1 MRRIRRGV
9 LVLALVVAVLVGG
22 CSSTVSSPRTQ
33 DPTPSWAT
41 PSGSPYTTGRKTDV
55 DYGSNKAQKM
65 DLCYPP
71 SRPTNTSAFLLIHG
85 GGWSSGSKA
94 DFAGLCATIARLG
107 YVAASM
113 DYRMFDQ
120 GATYADMLADVD
132 LALATYRDTARTDG
146 WPITE
151 VALMGASAGAHLSLM
166 YAYTRTP
173 ILPIGFVVGMSS
185 PTDFLDPVFLENATA
200 DQFAQLSRLIGVKVT
215 RDTVDQR
222 TAALQAASPAFRV
235 NGSSPPTILAHGA
248 KDSVVPYS
256 NALLLTS
263 QLAGLAVPHEL
274 LTYPNS
280 DHSLADDPDINNRFL
295 SLVLDYASRYLE

>member
-1 MRRIRRGV
+1 MRKIRSG
-9 LVLALVVAVLVGG
+9 VLALVLAVALTA
-22 CSSTVSSPRTQ
+22 CSSTTSSPRTL

-41 PSGSPYTTGRKTDV
+41 PSGSPYTTGRKNDV
-55 DYGSNKAQKM
+55 AYGSNRAQKM

-71 SRPTNTSAFLLIHG
+71 SRPTNTSAFLLVHG

-120 GATYADMLADVD
+120 GATYADMLADID

-146 WPITE
+146 WPVTK
-151 VALMGASAGAHLSLM
+151 VALLGASAGAHLSLM

-173 ILPIGFVVGMSS
+173 TLPVGFVVGMSS
-185 PTDFLDPVFLENATA
+185 PTDFLDPVFLTKATKE
-200 DQFAQLSRLIGVKVT
+200 QYGQLSQLVGVPVT
-215 RDTVDQR
+215 KDTVDQR
-222 TAALQAASPAFRV
+222 RSALESASPAFRV
-235 NGSSPPTILAHGA
+235 TAAAPPTILAHGA
-248 KDSVVPYS
+248 NDSVVPYS
-256 NALLLTS
+256 NALLLTA
-263 QLAGLAVPHEL
+263 QLSAAGIPHEL

-280 DHSLADDPDINNRFL
+280 DHNLADDPDINTRFL
-295 SLVLDYASRYLE
+295 SLVLEYAARYLE

>member
-1 MRRIRRGV
+1 MRGIRSGV
-9 LVLALVVAVLVGG
+9 LALVLALAVLISG
-22 CSSTVSSPRTQ
+22 CSSTTSSPRTL

-41 PSGSPYTTGRKTDV
+41 PSGSPYSTGMKGDV
-55 DYGSNKAQKM
+55 AYGSNKAQKM

-71 SRPTNTSAFLLIHG
+71 SRPTNTSAFLLVHG
-85 GGWSSGSKA
+85 GGWSSGSRT

-107 YVAASM
+107 YVAATM

-120 GATYADMLADVD
+120 GATYADMLADID

-146 WPITE
+146 WPINE

-200 DQFAQLSRLIGVKVT
+200 DQFSQLSKLLGVTVT
-215 RDTVDQR
+215 RDTVER
-222 TAALQAASPAFRV
+222 RSAALQAASPAFRV
-235 NGSSPPTILAHGA
+235 TGGSPPTILAHGA
-248 KDSVVPYS
+248 HDSVVPYS
-256 NALLLTS
+256 NALLLTAK
-263 QLAGLAVPHEL
+263 LASVGIPYEL

-280 DHSLADDPDINNRFL
+280 DHNLADDPEVNTRFL
-295 SLVLDYASRYLE
+295 TLVLEYATRYLS

>member
-1 MRRIRRGV
+1 MRSS
-9 LVLALVVAVLVGG
+9 VLALVLAVGLLVAA
-22 CSSTVSSPRTQ
+22 CSSTTSSPRTL

-41 PSGSPYTTGRKTDV
+41 PSGSPYTTGRKTDIS
-55 DYGSNKAQKM
+55 YGSNKAQKM

-94 DFAGLCATIARLG
+94 DFGGLCATIARLG
-107 YVAASM
+107 YVAATM

-120 GATYADMLADVD
+120 GATYADMLADID

-185 PTDFLDPVFLENATA
+185 PTDFLDPVFLENATP
-200 DQFAQLSRLIGVKVT
+200 DQFSQLSQLLGVKVT

-222 TAALQAASPAFRV
+222 SAALQAASPAFRV
-235 NGSSPPTILAHGA
+235 TRGSPPTILAHGA

-256 NALLLTS
+256 NAILLTS
-263 QLAGLAVPHEL
+263 RLASLGVPYDL
-274 LTYPNS
+274 LTYPTS
-280 DHSLADDPDINNRFL
+280 DHNLADDPDVNTRFL
-295 SLVLDYASRYLE
+295 QLVLDYAARYLS

>member
-1 MRRIRRGV
+1 MRGIRRGV
-9 LVLALVVAVLVGG
+9 LALALAVAVLIGG
-22 CSSTVSSPRTQ
+22 CSSTASSPRTL

-41 PSGSPYTTGRKTDV
+41 PSGSPYATGGKADV
-55 DYGSNKAQKM
+55 AYGPNKAQKM

-71 SRPTNTSAFLLIHG
+71 SRPTNTSAFLLVHG
-85 GGWSSGSKA
+85 GGWSSGSRT

-107 YVAASM
+107 YVAATM

-120 GATYADMLADVD
+120 GATYADMLADMD

-200 DQFAQLSRLIGVKVT
+200 DQFTQLSQLIGVKVT
-215 RDTVDQR
+215 RDTVNQR
-222 TAALQAASPAFRV
+222 TAALQAASPTFRV
-235 NGSSPPTILAHGA
+235 TGSSPPTILAHGA

-263 QLAGLAVPHEL
+263 QLASVGIPHEL

-280 DHSLADDPDINNRFL
+280 DHNLSDDADVNNRFL
-295 SLVLDYASRYLE
+295 SLILDFAAKYLE

>member
-1 MRRIRRGV
+1 
-9 LVLALVVAVLVGG
+9 VLALAVAVAILVAG
-22 CSSTVSSPRTQ
+22 CASTTSSPRTL

-41 PSGSPYTTGRKTDV
+41 PSGSPYTTGKKADV
-55 DYGSNKAQKM
+55 AYGANRAQKM

-85 GGWSSGSKA
+85 GGWSSGSKS

-173 ILPIGFVVGMSS
+173 TVPIGFVVGMSS
-185 PTDFLDPVFLENATA
+185 PTDFLDPAFLGAATP
-200 DQFAQLSRLIGVKVT
+200 DQFKQLSQLIGVTVT

-222 TAALQAASPAFRV
+222 KAALEAASPTFRV
-235 NGSSPPTILAHGA
+235 TAASPPTILAHGA

-256 NALLLTS
+256 NALLLTQ
-263 QLAGLAVPHEL
+263 QLGGVGVPHEL

-280 DHSLADDPDINNRFL
+280 DHNLADDPDVNNRFL
-295 SLVLDYASRYLE
+295 SLVLEYAAKYLS

>member
-1 MRRIRRGV
+1 
-9 LVLALVVAVLVGG
+9 
-22 CSSTVSSPRTQ
+22 VS
-33 DPTPSWAT
+33 
-41 PSGSPYTTGRKTDV
+41 
-55 DYGSNKAQKM
+55 YGANKAQKL

-71 SRPTNTSAFLLIHG
+71 SRPTNTSAFLLVHG

-107 YVAASM
+107 YVAATM

-120 GATYADMLADVD
+120 GATYADMLADID

-146 WPITE
+146 WPITK

-173 ILPIGFVVGMSS
+173 ILPVGFVVGMSS
-185 PTDFLDPVFLENATA
+185 PTDFLDPLFLASATT
-200 DQFAQLSRLIGVKVT
+200 DQFTQLSQLVGVTVT

-222 TAALQAASPAFRV
+222 RSALQAASPAYRV
-235 NGSSPPTILAHGA
+235 TGSSPPTILAHGA

-256 NALLLTS
+256 NALLLTA
-263 QLAGLAVPHEL
+263 QLAGAGVPYDL

-280 DHSLADDPDINNRFL
+280 EHNLADDPEVNNRFL
-295 SLVLDYASRYLE
+295 QLVLDYASRYLD